1 VNPATDP
8 GPSAYR
14 RIVGVLRIALAVL
27 VMAAIITQITDQLL
41 NDAFEPTRYFGFFT
55 IQSSLM
61 NVVVLF
67 VGGVLALR
75 VAAEPELLARVR
87 MSTLAYA
94 VITGVV
100 YNALLR
106 GLPADGFVGLS
117 WPNEVLHVW
126 APVFI
131 LLDWLFA
138 PGRPALVWNRI
149 WFAMIYPILWLVY
162 ALLRGTFTDWW
173 TYPFLNPNEPS
184 GWPGVLIYIVVI
196 AVVIIGISA
205 AAISVS
211 RIGKR
216 TPALTPDP
224 V

>member
-1 VNPATDP
+1 
-8 GPSAYR
+8 
-14 RIVGVLRIALAVL
+14 VLRIALAVL

-138 PGRPALVWNRI
+138 PGRPALAWNRI